1 MQSPN
6 FAFDWKL
13 GLRKLALLLTSR
25 KFLAAVVS
33 LAVVFGV
40 IQPDA
45 EGGALESILTITTAI
60 AYILAV
66 ALEDGLMRR

>member
-1 MQSPN
+1 METS
-6 FAFDWKL
+6 FAFDWKR

-25 KFLAAVVS
+25 KFLAAVIS

-40 IQPDA
+40 IKPDE
-45 EGGALESILTITTAI
+45 EGGVLESVLTVGTAI
-60 AYILAV
+60 AYIFSV